1 MLTKFCSSKV
11 VLNKLIT
18 KICLADTEYVI
29 PYWGA
34 LEHHYG
40 TNTHD
45 HYFYEVCLIT
55 DGEGVYVEEGQEYPL
70 KKNSLILTIPEKKHQ
85 LKSQEGIA
93 LLYFSFIPKEHE
105 KSLIAKINFAYP
117 VIKLADQDP
126 VVLTWLALLNVSVMY
141 KEADE
146 AYGESL
152 KQLAQC
158 VLQLI
163 LDQSLSNQ
171 KKDEVLI
178 EITEQTE
185 LLKEI
190 KKYIRDN
197 KSKPLSVDDIAA
209 HFFISK
215 RQIFRLFKKYE
226 PITCNNYIQQVKIE
240 YAANLIR
247 TTSMSITDI
256 AECTGFSSPHYF
268 SKVFTERMRD
278 TPQNFR
284 KLYSNA
290 KVSEFR
296 KEDTPKQND

>member
-1 MLTKFCSSKV
+1 MLSKFCSSKV

-55 DGEGVYVEEGQEYPL
+55 DGEGYYTEEDQEYLL
-70 KKNSLILTIPEKKHQ
+70 KKNSLIVTTPEKRHQ
-85 LKSQEGIA
+85 LKSQKGIG

-105 KSLIAKINFAYP
+105 KSLISKIDFSQP
-117 VIKLADQDP
+117 VIDLDEQDP
-126 VVLTWLALLNVSVMY
+126 LILTWQALLNVTVLY
-141 KEADE
+141 KEAAE
-146 AYGESL
+146 SYGESI
-152 KQLAQC
+152 KHLAHC

-163 LDQSLSNQ
+163 LDQSINHQ

-190 KKYIRDN
+190 KQYIRDN
-197 KSKPLSVDDIAA
+197 KSNPLSVEDIAA

-240 YAANLIR
+240 HAANLIR

-290 KVSEFR
+290 NVSDFQ
-296 KEDTPKQND
+296 KEDTK

>member
-1 MLTKFCSSKV
+1 MLSDFSSSKV

-18 KICLADTEYVI
+18 NINLADTEYII

-40 TNTHD
+40 TKVHD

-55 DGEGVYVEEGQEYPL
+55 EGEGSYVEEGREYPL
-70 KKNSLILTIPEKKHQ
+70 KKNSLILARPEKKHQ
-85 LKSQEGIA
+85 LKSQEGIG

-105 KSLIAKINFAYP
+105 KSLIGKIDFSNP
-117 VIKLADQDP
+117 VLELDEQDP
-126 VVLTWLALLNVSVMY
+126 IVLTWQSLLSVTILY
-141 KEADE
+141 KETAE
-146 AYGESL
+146 AYRESV

-158 VLQLI
+158 ILQLI
-163 LDQSLSNQ
+163 LDRSINSQ
-171 KKDEVLI
+171 KKEEVLI

-190 KKYIRDN
+190 KEYIRAN
-197 KSKPLSVDDIAA
+197 KNSPLSVDDIAA

-226 PITCNNYIQQVKIE
+226 PITCNKYIQQVKIE

-247 TTSMSITDI
+247 TTSMSITDV

-290 KVSEFR
+290 NVNEFL
-296 KEDTPKQND
+296 KEEQNK